1 MTFPNTQ
8 GSANTF
14 LKNDGSG
21 NLSWSATGTVTS
33 IATTSPIT
41 GGTITATGTIG
52 INNAAADGS
61 TKGAASF
68 TANDFD
74 ASSGNISIDYA
85 NGQAATSSQD
95 GFLHSYIVTG
105 QLSTKKQA

>member
-1 MTFPNTQ
+1 MECNRNRYVNRYDFTDHWRNHNRNRK
-8 GSANTF
+8 A
-14 LKNDGSG
+14 
-21 NLSWSATGTVTS
+21 
-33 IATTSPIT
+33 
-41 GGTITATGTIG
+41 IG

-85 NGQAATSSQD
+85 NG
-95 GFLHSYIVTG
+95 
-105 QLSTKKQA
+105 